1 MTFVDTFRGQM
12 VATRSSRSLFPAA
25 ATGRAAAVSL
35 APYPTPRPREHTHEH
50 ELRIPITLFI
60 CVVYAIKVVVD
71 ARTRAKLIA
80 SNGSEDLIRSLVQA
94 EALQRRHASLRWGIL
109 LLAVGL
115 GFALIEAF
123 GWTEITP
130 GVVAV
135 LLGVTGLGNL
145 AAYAASRKLG

>member
-1 MTFVDTFRGQM
+1 M
-12 VATRSSRSLFPAA
+12 
-25 ATGRAAAVSL
+25 
-35 APYPTPRPREHTHEH
+35 
-50 ELRIPITLFI
+50 
-60 CVVYAIKVVVD
+60 D
-71 ARTRAKLIA
+71 ARTRAKLIT
-80 SNGSEDLIRSLVQA
+80 SNGSEDLIRSMVQA

-109 LLAVGL
+109 LLAVAV

-145 AAYAASRKLG
+145 AAYVASRKLG

>member
-1 MTFVDTFRGQM
+1 MNFEI
-12 VATRSSRSLFPAA
+12 L
-25 ATGRAAAVSL
+25 
-35 APYPTPRPREHTHEH
+35 
-50 ELRIPITLFI
+50 IPITLFI

-109 LLAVGL
+109 LLAVAV

-123 GWTEITP
+123 GWNEITP

-145 AAYAASRKLG
+145 AAYAASRKVG

>member
-1 MTFVDTFRGQM
+1 MNFEI
-12 VATRSSRSLFPAA
+12 L
-25 ATGRAAAVSL
+25 
-35 APYPTPRPREHTHEH
+35 
-50 ELRIPITLFI
+50 IPITLFI
-60 CVVYAIKVVVD
+60 CIAYTIKVVVD

-80 SNGSEDLIRSLVQA
+80 SNGSEDLIRTLVQA

-109 LLAVGL
+109 LLAVGI

-123 GWTEITP
+123 GWDQITP

-145 AAYAASRKLG
+145 AAYAASRQLS

>member
-1 MTFVDTFRGQM
+1 MNFEI
-12 VATRSSRSLFPAA
+12 L
-25 ATGRAAAVSL
+25 
-35 APYPTPRPREHTHEH
+35 
-50 ELRIPITLFI
+50 IPITLFI

-80 SNGSEDLIRSLVQA
+80 SNGSEDLIRTLVQA

-109 LLAVGL
+109 LLAVGI

-123 GWTEITP
+123 GWDQITP

-145 AAYAASRKLG
+145 AAYAASRKLS

>member
-1 MTFVDTFRGQM
+1 MNFEI
-12 VATRSSRSLFPAA
+12 L
-25 ATGRAAAVSL
+25 
-35 APYPTPRPREHTHEH
+35 
-50 ELRIPITLFI
+50 IPITLFI

-94 EALQRRHASLRWGIL
+94 EALQRRHASLRWGIT
-109 LLAVGL
+109 LLAVAL
-115 GFALIEAF
+115 GFGLVEAG

>member
-1 MTFVDTFRGQM
+1 MNFEI
-12 VATRSSRSLFPAA
+12 L
-25 ATGRAAAVSL
+25 
-35 APYPTPRPREHTHEH
+35 
-50 ELRIPITLFI
+50 IPITLFI

-109 LLAVGL
+109 LLAVAV

-123 GWTEITP
+123 GWNEITP

>member
-1 MTFVDTFRGQM
+1 MNFEI
-12 VATRSSRSLFPAA
+12 L
-25 ATGRAAAVSL
+25 
-35 APYPTPRPREHTHEH
+35 
-50 ELRIPITLFI
+50 IPITLFI

-71 ARTRAKLIA
+71 ARTRAKLIT
-80 SNGSEDLIRSLVQA
+80 SNGSEDLIRSMVQA

-109 LLAVGL
+109 LLAVAV

>member
-1 MTFVDTFRGQM
+1 MNFEI
-12 VATRSSRSLFPAA
+12 L
-25 ATGRAAAVSL
+25 
-35 APYPTPRPREHTHEH
+35 
-50 ELRIPITLFI
+50 IPITLFI

-80 SNGSEDLIRSLVQA
+80 SNGSEDLIRSMVQA

-109 LLAVGL
+109 LLAVAV

-135 LLGVTGLGNL
+135 LLGVTGIGNL
-145 AAYAASRKLG
+145 AAYVASRKLG